1 MSYPRHKFIPSGVES
16 IQLLLNQLI
25 QNTSIH
31 QGLGKFSDLVPVVF
45 WVLQKNLDALHVQ
58 TERNKRNY
66 QSEDQLIDPQ
76 FLHIEVSLG
85 EIVNTELPA
94 FTGMIRESA

>member
-1 MSYPRHKFIPSGVES
+1 MFIPSGVES

-76 FLHIEVSLG
+76 FLHIEGSLG
-85 EIVNTELPA
+85 EIVNT
-94 FTGMIRESA
+94 GMIRESA